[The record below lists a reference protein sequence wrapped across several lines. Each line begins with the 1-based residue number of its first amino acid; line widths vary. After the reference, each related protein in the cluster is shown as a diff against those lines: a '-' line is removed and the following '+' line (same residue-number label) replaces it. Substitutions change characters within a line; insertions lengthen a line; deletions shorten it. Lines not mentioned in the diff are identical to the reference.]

1 MKRVALPVL
10 AFALALAIAPSLRA
24 DPITGWVTI
33 EGRDTFTPLTSIN
46 FLALPK
52 PAVYDSGGS
61 LSIMTF
67 GSKVDMIP
75 TLDFA
80 TAVGKELFDWK
91 LGGDEVTLTIN
102 TFFDS
107 FDPTS
112 KDLDIWGTGLMTETG
127 RDATLMN
134 WGISSNEHGM
144 VSFTL
149 DAAPVPEPGSLLLIG
164 SGLLGLAML
173 LFRKARKPLPTITF

>member
-1 MKRVALPVL
+1 MKRVTLPVL
-10 AFALALAIAPSLRA
+10 AFLLALAIGPSMRA

-33 EGRDTFTPLTSIN
+33 EGRDTFNPTTSIT
-46 FLALPK
+46 FLASPH
-52 PAVYDSGGS
+52 PRVFDSGGS

-67 GSKVDMIP
+67 GSTVDMIP

-91 LGGDEVTLTIN
+91 LGGDEVTLTIS
-102 TFFDS
+102 TFLHS

-112 KDLDIWGTGLMTETG
+112 LDLDIWGTGLMTETG
-127 RDATLMN
+127 RGDTLVD

-144 VSFTL
+144 ISFTL
-149 DAAPVPEPGSLLLIG
+149 DAAPTPEPASLLLLG
-164 SGLLGLAML
+164 TGLLGLAML
-173 LFRKARKPLPTITF
+173 VFRKARKPTLTW